1 MAEGCGMERKTGRQ
15 ETKTTKPSSV
25 VPQYRFAR
33 EETQKENAEISKNSR
48 LIVARRQR
56 MAVPPLARDG
66 AEAPLVGVGR
76 TPAIQREGRMS
87 YLFALLVGK
96 NLLD

>member
-1 MAEGCGMERKTGRQ
+1 
-15 ETKTTKPSSV
+15 
-25 VPQYRFAR
+25 
-33 EETQKENAEISKNSR
+33 
-48 LIVARRQR
+48 